1 MQTRDTSLPFSFP
14 ASMSSTTKHK
24 KNADTVDGYHAIPL
38 DDESQQFTTFITEW
52 GRYRYLRMP
61 QSFKASGDAYTS
73 RHDEVIKDVPRK
85 VKCVDNALLYD
96 TDIET
101 SFFRAWDNLTLCWEK
116 GIVLNSEKIQFCLDD
131 VKFAGLR
138 ITSTGIAPSKGL
150 LSSIRDFLVPNDITD
165 ARS

>member
-1 MQTRDTSLPFSFP
+1 MAQ
-14 ASMSSTTKHK
+14 
-24 KNADTVDGYHAIPL
+24 G
-38 DDESQQFTTFITEW
+38 
-52 GRYRYLRMP
+52 
-61 QSFKASGDAYTS
+61 FKASGDAYTS
-73 RHDEVIKDVPRK
+73 HYDEVIKDVPRK

-138 ITSTGIAPSKGL
+138 ITSTGIAPSKVL